1 VFKLFFVSDR
11 FVPAVDAW
19 QQSTHVHVNGPL
31 AASFA
36 IDGNCDN
43 NDKVTYEIYC
53 AHTASGY
60 SYWGMEFEHFAEVS
74 HVIIFFR
81 NASELSK
88 KFHGYD
94 FS

>member
-1 VFKLFFVSDR
+1 VCLFFLSDR

-19 QQSTHVHVNGPL
+19 QQSTFVHVNGPL

-36 IDGNCDN
+36 IDGNRDN

-60 SYWGMEFEHFAEVS
+60 SYWGMEFKRVAKVS
-74 HVIIFFR
+74 HVIIIFR
-81 NASELSK
+81 NASQLSK
-88 KFHGYD
+88 
-94 FS
+94 